1 MKDQAEPSRE
11 LGRGHQLPFQDK
23 PQDKP
28 QGPFKLWPGEGEGAG
43 SEVRICGAGLTLRR
57 GLLSLSLSS
66 VCERAETEPTG
77 AGHTRSLPLGPGG
90 GSRAPSHM

>member
-1 MKDQAEPSRE
+1 MKDQAEPSPE
-11 LGRGHQLPFQDK
+11 LGRGAPASLPGQA
-23 PQDKP
+23 

-77 AGHTRSLPLGPGG
+77 AGHARSLPLGPGG